1 MPPRLKNQDP
11 RFAAL
16 LESRNAK
23 IPRRSSNDA
32 AQNVLP
38 VNIVM
43 QPESIAPV
51 GVADASYQATSTTQR
66 PREPGFSSSR
76 SSFSSTSSDDRC
88 SITSIAAQTTPRGD
102 GRSSVSAADASMRAT
117 STTQRPRR
125 PSFSSSQS
133 SFSSTCSRYHDRSI
147 SLSTPPEGYAPSSFL
162 PLQNQADASSQ
173 HPSKRSRRNGS
184 ASGRDSTSSTNSD
197 GRRSSVP
204 LAGRLSHSPPLVYT
218 REGSTSP
225 VSIA

>member
-1 MPPRLKNQDP
+1 MSKR
-11 RFAAL
+11 AANEKARMVAL
-16 LESRNAK
+16 AESQKAK
-23 IPRRSSNDA
+23 IPRRSSNDK
-32 AQNVLP
+32 AQNALP
-38 VNIVM
+38 ANIAMQPESNAPV

-51 GVADASYQATSTTQR
+51 PVAAASFQATTTTQR

-76 SSFSSTSSDDRC
+76 SSFSSTSSDDRR
-88 SITSIAAQTTPRGD
+88 SSLIIAAQTTPRGD
-102 GRSSVSAADASMRAT
+102 G
-117 STTQRPRR
+117 
-125 PSFSSSQS
+125 
-133 SFSSTCSRYHDRSI
+133 RSI

>member
-16 LESRNAK
+16 LESRNTK

-32 AQNVLP
+32 AQNALP

-66 PREPGFSSSR
+66 PREPG
-76 SSFSSTSSDDRC
+76 
-88 SITSIAAQTTPRGD
+88 
-102 GRSSVSAADASMRAT
+102 
-117 STTQRPRR
+117 
-125 PSFSSSQS
+125 FSSSQS